1 MWPYWLL
8 FIMPAYWAISR
19 LKPRPQAALLA
30 RGDRWP
36 FVWKSIFVFLV
47 LIIGWRHEVGGDWF
61 NYMSNMDNFD
71 RVTGFNDPSNEL
83 LFWLGIN
90 VGGGIYLVNLISAVL
105 FSWGLLVFCRSLP
118 RPWLALTVA
127 VPYLITV
134 VSMGYT
140 RQSVAIG
147 LVMMAIVA
155 LGRGRTLKFML
166 WLAFAATFHKS
177 AVILAPIA
185 ALANT
190 KRRIFTLIWVGIS
203 AFVLFALLLRESLD
217 SLMSGYID
225 AEYESS
231 GAAIRVAMN
240 AVPAI
245 LFLFFRKR
253 FVLTAEQGSFWTWV
267 ALSALLLVVALKF
280 SPSSTAVDRV
290 ALYWIPLQLFV
301 FSHLPDILGRS
312 NAKNAFWVSLIIAYS
327 ATVLFVWLFYGVHSN
342 YWLPYQWYPWVW
354 LFQ

>member
-8 FIMPAYWAISR
+8 FIVPAYWSISR
-19 LKPRPQAALLA
+19 LKPRSQTALLA
-30 RGDRWP
+30 RAGRWP
-36 FVWKSIFVFLV
+36 IVWKSIFVFLV

-90 VGGGIYLVNLISAVL
+90 VGGGIYLVNLISAAL
-105 FSWGLLVFCRSLP
+105 FSWGLLVFCRAQP

-155 LGRGRTLKFML
+155 LGRGSTLKFVL
-166 WLAFAATFHKS
+166 WVAFAATFHKS

-253 FVLTAEQGSFWTWV
+253 FVLTAEQRSFWTWV

-312 NAKNAFWVSLIIAYS
+312 NAKYAFWVSLIIAYS